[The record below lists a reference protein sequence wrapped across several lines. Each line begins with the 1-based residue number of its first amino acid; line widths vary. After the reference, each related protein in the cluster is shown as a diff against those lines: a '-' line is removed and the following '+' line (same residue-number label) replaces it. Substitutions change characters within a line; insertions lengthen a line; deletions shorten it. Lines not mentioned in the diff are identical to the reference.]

1 MADATQR
8 SYKAGEAMAKAIIE
22 MVHLMYQNKTASHFY
37 RGLHEV
43 LIIRMVELERERQQF
58 IQNKD
63 NNHENPNV

>member
-1 MADATQR
+1 MNRA
-8 SYKAGEAMAKAIIE
+8 YKAGQAMGEAIVE
-22 MVHLMYQNKTASHFY
+22 MVHLMYQNNTASHFY

-43 LIIRMVELERERQQF
+43 LIIRMVELERERQQL